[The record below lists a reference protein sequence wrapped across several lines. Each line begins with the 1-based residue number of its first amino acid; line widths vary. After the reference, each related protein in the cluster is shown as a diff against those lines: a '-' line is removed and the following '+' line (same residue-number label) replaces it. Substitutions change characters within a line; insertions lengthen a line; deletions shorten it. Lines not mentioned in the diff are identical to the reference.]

1 MPKLLLML
9 IWSIANTNCTTIEK
23 LSLAPTLQIVYLK
36 SSCRPLKQKK
46 HSKLCT
52 SLGQGNNDVN
62 SYVNFWL
69 SFLARSVIFSIW
81 HEGLAVTIAN
91 QTFHF
96 IPASVP
102 IMINFLMRTFDTSSG
117 KIKFTIHNVCYTVLE
132 YLT

>member
-1 MPKLLLML
+1 M
-9 IWSIANTNCTTIEK
+9 IQ
-23 LSLAPTLQIVYLK
+23 LS
-36 SSCRPLKQKK
+36 KK
-46 HSKLCT
+46 YSNPCI
-52 SLGQGNNDVN
+52 SLSQCIIDVN
-62 SYVNFWL
+62 TYVIFWL

-117 KIKFTIHNVCYTVLE
+117 KIKFTIHNLCYTVLE